1 MGLEAIIDKIESD
14 AAARIA
20 EIEARAAEQERE
32 ILERSRR
39 EAERRSEEILERGR
53 RRAELVKEQVD
64 DMARLEIRKRRLE
77 LKQRLLDEV
86 FRDAVAE
93 LRKLNGDDYRG
104 LVRALIESSGLSGEY
119 ELVTSAAEA
128 EHLDEA
134 FLDSFEEPKL
144 SPAGEHRELSGGFI
158 LRRGRR
164 EFNFTFTALT
174 RSLRRELEKRLLEV
188 LGLDG
193 E

>member
-20 EIEARAAEQERE
+20 EIEGRAAEQERE

-39 EAERRSEEILERGR
+39 EAERRSEEILEQGR

-64 DMARLEIRKRRLE
+64 DMARLEIRKQRLE
-77 LKQRLLDEV
+77 LKQHLLDEV
-86 FRDAVAE
+86 FRDAVDE
-93 LRKLNGDDYRG
+93 LRQLSGEDYRD
-104 LVRALIESSGLSGEY
+104 LVRSLVENSGLGGEY

-144 SPAGEHRELSGGFI
+144 RPAGEHRELGGGFI